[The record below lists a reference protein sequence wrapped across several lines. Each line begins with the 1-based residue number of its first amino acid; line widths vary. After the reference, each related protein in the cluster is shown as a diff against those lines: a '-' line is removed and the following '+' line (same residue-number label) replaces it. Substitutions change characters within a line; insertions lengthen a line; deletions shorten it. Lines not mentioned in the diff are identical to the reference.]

1 MKLVVILSLM
11 LVSLTVFFQPTTR
24 SDSSDTTV
32 NKNITLFK
40 QWTLQDISYDN
51 INCEGYQ
58 PADMKGE
65 VTLTITPQSVSGNG
79 PVNNFFGD
87 VDIESNRLTIS
98 KLVQTK
104 KFGLASCV
112 EKQFLDFLSSSL
124 QFEFKQSTLVL
135 THLKSQTIQT
145 LVFK

>member
-11 LVSLTVFFQPTTR
+11 LVSLTVFFKPNIR
-24 SDSSDTTV
+24 SDSSDTTI
-32 NKNITLFK
+32 KKDITLFK
-40 QWTLQDISYDN
+40 QWTLHDISYDN
-51 INCEGYQ
+51 INCEVYQ
-58 PADMKGE
+58 PADMKDE
-65 VTLTITPQSVSGNG
+65 LTLTITPHSVSGKG

-87 VDIESNRLTIS
+87 VDIEANRLTIS

-104 KFGLASCV
+104 KFGTGSCV
-112 EKQFLDFLSSSL
+112 EKHLIDFLSSSL